1 MIERRGNLTGRSAKL
16 SNLHTLWATLCH
28 GSVWAVNL
36 TPDLRLHS
44 QAGLSTMQGRAG
56 KAPKREM
63 VIESPQQYKSLA
75 EIEAEVEA
83 GSQVAAVSVHCAIF
97 FY

>member
-1 MIERRGNLTGRSAKL
+1 MR
-16 SNLHTLWATLCH
+16 
-28 GSVWAVNL
+28 AVSL
-36 TPDLRLHS
+36 TPDQRLHT
-44 QAGLSTMQGRAG
+44 QAGVTTMQGRAG

-83 GSQVAAVSVHCAIF
+83 GSQVAAVSVYCAIF
-97 FY
+97 YTVVKFS